1 MTRALALVLVAGV
14 ALAARPPELPDGELT
29 RRTEALGQQAAQRRA
44 QLKRRLRALY
54 KLSNGG
60 ALRLL
65 FGATSADEL
74 DRRRAT
80 LERVVAR
87 DLAELASLRHEAR
100 DLGAEEQRR
109 QLALARALD
118 AEAAANLGL
127 GQRKGALVWPVNG
140 AVVGAF
146 GAYRDAAL
154 GIERSRRGV
163 ELGSR
168 PGELVRATAAGKV
181 RFIGDVPGLGRG
193 LALDH
198 GDGYLTLYAHLGLI
212 HCAVGDRV
220 RESDLVA
227 DAAGDTLYFEL
238 TQAATAV
245 DPIPWL
251 APR

>member
-1 MTRALALVLVAGV
+1 MRRALALVLVGGV
-14 ALAARPPELPDGELT
+14 ALAARPPELSDADLG
-29 RRTEALGQQAAQRRA
+29 RRTELLGERAAQRRA

-60 ALRLL
+60 ALRLF

-74 DRRRAT
+74 DRRHAA

-87 DLAELASLRHEAR
+87 DLAELAGLRDEAR
-100 DLGAEEQRR
+100 QLGAEEQRR
-109 QLALARALD
+109 QLGLARELD
-118 AEAAANLGL
+118 AVAAAELGL
-127 GQRKGALVWPVNG
+127 LHDKGALVWPVNG
-140 AVVGAF
+140 RVVGAF
-146 GAYRDAAL
+146 GAYRDTAL

-163 ELGSR
+163 EIASR
-168 PGELVRATAAGKV
+168 PGELVRAAAAGKV

-212 HCAVGDRV
+212 HCDVGDRV

-227 DAAGDTLYFEL
+227 DAASDTVYFEL
-238 TQAATAV
+238 TQAATAL